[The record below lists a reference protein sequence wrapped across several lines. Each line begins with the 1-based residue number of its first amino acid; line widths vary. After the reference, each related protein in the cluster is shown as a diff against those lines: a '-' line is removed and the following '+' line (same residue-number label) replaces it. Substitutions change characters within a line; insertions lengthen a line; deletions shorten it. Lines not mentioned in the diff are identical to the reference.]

1 MIFFYTLLIIGLT
14 ILIHEAGH
22 LAAARMMS
30 IPVKTFSVG
39 FGPRLIGFTHNGTD
53 YRLSLIPLGGYI
65 EPLLT
70 TEEEFYAIPAY
81 RRVFFALGG
90 VLFNVIFAIL
100 MLSAY
105 QILGRDLPV
114 LSALLMGIRKTL
126 SLAALIAASIP
137 TLFTSGSELTGII
150 GIVRESGAFIG
161 VNYLQ
166 MFNFAGILSLNLAVF
181 NLLPLPVLDGG
192 KVLLYAVERI
202 LPSIRKIS
210 MGLSIAGW
218 IVILG
223 LTVLATANDIVRWVA

>member
-1 MIFFYTLLIIGLT
+1 MIFFYALLIIGLT

-22 LAAARMMS
+22 LAAARLMS
-30 IPVKTFSVG
+30 IPVKTFSIG
-39 FGPRLIGFTHNGTD
+39 FGPKLIGFTRNGID
-53 YRLSLIPLGGYI
+53 YRLSWIPLGGYI

-70 TEEEFYAIPAY
+70 SEEEFYAIPAY

-90 VLFNVIFAIL
+90 VLFNFIFAVL

-114 LSALLMGIRKTL
+114 LSALLTGIQKTL
-126 SLAALIAASIP
+126 SLTVLIAASIP
-137 TLFTSGSELTGII
+137 SLFTSGGELTGII
-150 GIVRESGAFIG
+150 GIVRESGTFIG
-161 VNYLQ
+161 TRYLQ
-166 MFNFAGILSLNLAVF
+166 MFSFAGILSLNLAIF
-181 NLLPLPVLDGG
+181 NLIPLPVLDGG

-202 LPSIRKIS
+202 APSIRKIS

-223 LTVLATANDIVRWVA
+223 LTILATANDIVRLVA